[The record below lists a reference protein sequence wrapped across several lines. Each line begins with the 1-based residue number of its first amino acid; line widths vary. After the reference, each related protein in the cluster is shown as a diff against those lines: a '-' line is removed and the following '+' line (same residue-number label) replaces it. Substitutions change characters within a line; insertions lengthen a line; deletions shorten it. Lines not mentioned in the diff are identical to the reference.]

1 MKMSKEQAYKAYKQ
15 YLHSLNL
22 SSEEYEK
29 RLREWCRK
37 NKY

>member
-1 MKMSKEQAYKAYKQ
+1 MSKTQRYEEYKR
-15 YLHSLNL
+15 YLQGLNL

-29 RLREWCRK
+29 RLREWCKK